1 MQRPS
6 RRLVHSLGA
15 AMGEEVLRSSLGPL
29 ITRLPEAIE
38 IAVLDAVE
46 IVVEPFIWSFA
57 QARRAEI
64 ERHFAIQQRQR
75 PALWNGRVLLL
86 HRYTQE
92 NRVLRGASFETDYAS
107 FLAWRDWGF
116 PAPGVFNIFA
126 AAALQTADGAFLLG
140 QMAPFTS
147 AAGQWVF
154 PCGTPEPD
162 DINSAGMLD
171 LVGNLGRELFEET
184 GVNIA
189 DCQVEP
195 GWTVLCA
202 GQPISIR
209 RRCGFTSN
217 ILWLNGRSPTR
228 CGNWQPRH
236 HAKHCSATCRFV
248 VGWLVEQSESQHS
261 LQVPKEQ
268 AVDVTVGPSHRP

>member
-1 MQRPS
+1 
-6 RRLVHSLGA
+6 
-15 AMGEEVLRSSLGPL
+15 L

-75 PALWNGRVLLL
+75 PTLWNGRVLLL

-116 PAPGVFNIFA
+116 PAPGVFNVFA

-147 AAGQWVF
+147 AAVQWVF

-162 DINSAGMLD
+162 DVNSAGMLD
-171 LVGNLGRELFEET
+171 LLGNLGRELFEET

-195 GWTVLCA
+195 GWTLVRDRGFIALIKQVIA
-202 GQPISIR
+202 NESAERLRANVMDHLASEAQPEFSSVRIVR
-209 RRCGFTSN
+209 RPAD
-217 ILWLNGRSPTR
+217 LDP
-228 CGNWQPRH
+228 
-236 HAKHCSATCRFV
+236 ATLRFY
-248 VGWLVEQSESQHS
+248 VEYLMAEWS
-261 LQVPKEQ
+261 
-268 AVDVTVGPSHRP
+268 